1 MQPLIALAFF
11 SALAVANQAHAQ
23 VAVTILHTSEHHGTI
38 QPIEH
43 GSFAG
48 LGGVERRAA
57 LIKQIR
63 QEVEHLLVLD
73 SGDLLMGTAMSS
85 VYRGEVD
92 IAVMNLMGYDAVV
105 VGNHDF
111 DFGTRHLKRLRQEA
125 TFPFLCT
132 NVRPQDPDVCQRHA
146 IKHLGPVRVGLIG
159 LIGKKNYPDTFN
171 RAVVREVEFV
181 DPIVAAKQAVG
192 GLRERV
198 EILLPITHQDT
209 EEDLALAKAVPGLDV
224 LIGGHTEGFDGLV
237 PPGQTNPVQG
247 RVELTGVGPVFVKT
261 HQQGRTLG
269 RLDLLYHEKTIMVAE
284 PRNLP
289 VSAAVSS
296 DPDMAKLVR
305 DYARRLDKQTNQ
317 VIGEAAHAFDGE
329 NRDIRTRETNLGN
342 LLADL
347 ARQHAGTEIGLV
359 NSGMIRSSIP
369 AGPVTWKRV
378 MEVLPFD
385 SSLTSF
391 TVTGATLK
399 AGLEN
404 SVSRLPQ
411 ESGRFLQV
419 SGLAVVFD
427 PTAPSGSRINSVQV
441 NGAPLNPARRYSV
454 AADNFIAEGG
464 DGYTMFLQATDMRD
478 HQISLRDVLLT
489 ALTAGPLAA
498 KVEARIMPR
507 ASVSQSN

>member
-1 MQPLIALAFF
+1 MHRFIALTFV
-11 SALAVANQAHAQ
+11 SALAVAEQAHAQ

-57 LIKQIR
+57 LIKQVR
-63 QEVEHLLVLD
+63 QEVEHLLVVD

-92 IAVMNLMGYDAVV
+92 IAVMNLMGYDAVA

-132 NVRPQDPDVCQRHA
+132 NVRPQEPDVCQRHA

-181 DPIVAAKQAVG
+181 DPIEAAKQAVG
-192 GLRERV
+192 ELRERV
-198 EILLPITHQDT
+198 EILVAITHQDT

-261 HQQGRTLG
+261 HRQGRTLG

-284 PRNLP
+284 ARNLP
-289 VSAAVSS
+289 FSAPVSS
-296 DPDMAKLVR
+296 DPDIAKLVR
-305 DYARRLDKQTNQ
+305 NYARRLDEQTNE

-359 NSGMIRSSIP
+359 NSGMIRSGIP
-369 AGPVTWKRV
+369 AGPVTVKRL
-378 MEVLPFD
+378 MGVLPFD

-391 TVTGATLK
+391 TITAATLH
-399 AGLEN
+399 ATLQH

-411 ESGRFLQV
+411 
-419 SGLAVVFD
+419 
-427 PTAPSGSRINSVQV
+427 
-441 NGAPLNPARRYSV
+441 
-454 AADNFIAEGG
+454 
-464 DGYTMFLQATDMRD
+464 
-478 HQISLRDVLLT
+478 
-489 ALTAGPLAA
+489 
-498 KVEARIMPR
+498 
-507 ASVSQSN
+507 